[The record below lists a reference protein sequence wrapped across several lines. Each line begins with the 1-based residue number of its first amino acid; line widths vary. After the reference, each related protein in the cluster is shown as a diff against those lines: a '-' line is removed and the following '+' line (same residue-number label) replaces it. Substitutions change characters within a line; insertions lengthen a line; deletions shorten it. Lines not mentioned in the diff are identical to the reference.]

1 MKHYLSTF
9 IMSAIVIVA
18 SFFLQAH
25 ATENSTQTEHKI
37 EKTKVQ
43 ATESVKSDKA
53 AYQAWGLNIEEWQ
66 YYQSLMKGP
75 SKKWYKKLDPIE
87 VIGINARN
95 STEQKRVAQ
104 LVVKRTH
111 DRVERELAFQR
122 AIDDAWKQLYPE
134 LNPIKNLK

>member
-1 MKHYLSTF
+1 MKQYLSTLL
-9 IMSAIVIVA
+9 MSGIVIVA
-18 SFFLQAH
+18 SFFIQVH
-25 ATENSTQTEHKI
+25 ATENSTQAEHKTV
-37 EKTKVQ
+37 KTRVQ
-43 ATESVKSDKA
+43 AKENVKLEKA

-122 AIDDAWKQLYPE
+122 AIDDAWKILYPE
-134 LNPIKNLK
+134 LNPIKNVK